1 MTTKNN
7 YALIT
12 GATSGIG
19 YELAKLFAHDGY
31 NLIIVARDAVDLKK
45 VAVEFSQQYGVDVV
59 KISTDLF
66 DTQNAFDLYDKIKS
80 QGFTVSV
87 LVNNV
92 GQGLYGEFIETDIQR
107 ELDIIHLNIS
117 SLIILTKKFLQDM
130 VSRGE
135 GKILNLA
142 SVASKMPGPLQSVYY
157 GTKAFVH
164 SFSESVRE
172 EVKDKGV
179 TITSLLPGATDTDFF
194 NKADMLDAKNIKE
207 GMKEGKLADPADI
220 AKAGYD
226 ALMAGDDMVV
236 PGLKNKIRIAMS
248 NLTPDSVLAEQSHKK
263 HAPSSEK

>member
-1 MTTKNN
+1 MTTKNH

-19 YELAKLFAHDGY
+19 YELAKLFAQDGY
-31 NLIIVARDAVDLKK
+31 NLIIVARDAVELKK
-45 VAVEFSQQYGVDVV
+45 VCVEFNQHYQVDVV

-66 DTQNAFDLYDKIKS
+66 DIQNAFDLYEKVKS

-87 LVNNV
+87 LVNDA

-107 ELDIIHLNIS
+107 ELDIIQLNIS
-117 SLIILTKKFLQDM
+117 SLVILTKKFLQDM

-164 SFSESVRE
+164 TFSESIRE

-194 NKADMLDAKNIKE
+194 NKADMLNAKNIIE
-207 GMKEGKLADPADI
+207 GKKEGKLADSAEV
-220 AKAGYD
+220 AKAGYE
-226 ALMAGDDMVV
+226 ALMAGDDMVI
-236 PGLKNKIRIAMS
+236 PGIKNKIRIALS
-248 NLTPDSVLAEQSHKK
+248 NLTPDSVLAEKSHKR
-263 HAPSSEK
+263 HAPASEE

>member
-1 MTTKNN
+1 MTTKND

-19 YELAKLFAHDGY
+19 YELAKLFAQDGY
-31 NLIIVARDAVDLKK
+31 NLIIVARDAIELKK
-45 VAVEFSQQYGVDVV
+45 MSVEFNQQFQVDVV

-66 DTQNAFDLYDKIKS
+66 DTQNAFALYDKVKS
-80 QGFTVSV
+80 QGLTVSV
-87 LVNNV
+87 LVNDA
-92 GQGLYGEFIETDIQR
+92 GQGLYGEFIDTDIQR
-107 ELDIIHLNIS
+107 ELDMIHLNIS
-117 SLIILTKKFLQDM
+117 SLVILTKKFLQDM
-130 VSRGE
+130 VSREE

-164 SFSESVRE
+164 SFSESIRE

-207 GMKEGKLADPADI
+207 GKKEGKLADAAEV
-220 AKAGYD
+220 AKEGYE
-226 ALMAGDDMVV
+226 ALMAGKDMVIA
-236 PGLKNKIRIAMS
+236 GTKNKIRLAI
-248 NLTPDSVLAEQSHKK
+248 NNIIPDSVLAEQSHKR